1 MLATSNSLTR
11 SMLRSLQIGAV
22 EKAGHD
28 SQKPSEHCGPPTL
41 GEHYEI
47 VLRDYLGIFSGSY
60 RVSRKRWR
68 APSR

>member
-41 GEHYEI
+41 GEHNEI
-47 VLRDYLGIFSGSY
+47 VLRDFWDIQQISS
-60 RVSRKRWR
+60 RVSKARR